1 MYVYHF
7 HLNILVFNVFASQIN
22 SAFQKMA
29 ITQFNLIF
37 RLILQTCNGVKKS
50 TSNCPVS
57 KRKSKLKL
65 TLSLNLYFVTGRKKV
80 IMAFLLNNEKYVYL
94 PRTHWKVRTVRTWN
108 DRAMFKIPLR
118 GDFRIY
124 RCVFHPFL
132 SFKRCGIVC
141 IS

>member
-7 HLNILVFNVFASQIN
+7 HLTILVFNVFASQIN

-37 RLILQTCNGVKKS
+37 RLILQTCNDIKKS
-50 TSNCPVS
+50 ISRCPRGNRNWNWPLVWTYIS
-57 KRKSKLKL
+57 SQ
-65 TLSLNLYFVTGRKKV
+65 VEKKV

-94 PRTHWKVRTVRTWN
+94 PRTHWKVRTVRTWS